1 MNTLLAVTIPIT
13 LIFGTLFWI
22 QVFLITMDKYH
33 RFDKQL
39 KLKISIQN
47 ATIMTI
53 ILIVVVEATLYILFT
68 QFIK

>member
-1 MNTLLAVTIPIT
+1 MENILLVTMPIT
-13 LIFGTLFWI
+13 LIFGALFWI
-22 QVFLITMDKYH
+22 QIFLVTMHKCQ
-33 RFDKQL
+33 RFENKL

-53 ILIVVVEATLYILFT
+53 ALIVVSEAAIYLLFT

>member
-1 MNTLLAVTIPIT
+1 METLLLVTIPIT
-13 LIFGTLFWI
+13 LIFGILFWI
-22 QVFLITMDKYH
+22 QVFLVTMDKYY
-33 RFDKQL
+33 RFDNQL

-53 ILIVVVEATLYILFT
+53 ILIIVVEAALYFFFT

>member
-1 MNTLLAVTIPIT
+1 MDTLLAVTIPIT
-13 LIFGTLFWI
+13 LIFGALFWL
-22 QVFLITMDKYH
+22 QVFLATMHEYH
-33 RFDKQL
+33 KFERHL

-53 ILIVVVEATLYILFT
+53 ALIIIVELALYALFT